1 MEPFYREFI
10 KREAVTGMILD
21 VDGTLLDSM
30 PVWHHSGEHYL
41 ATIGIQAPAS
51 LGRIL
56 FSMTMQQGA
65 QYIRKTYRLSQ
76 SEEEIKA
83 GIIKTVQHE
92 YSTGPGMKPGAR
104 EFLQALKEAAIP
116 MTVVTSTDRP
126 LILAAFGR
134 LGIESYFQ
142 DILTCTEFGSGKD
155 APDIFHAVAQG
166 MGSRPEHTWVAEDAL
181 YAIRTAKAAGYPV
194 IGIADQASRADEPQ
208 IRGLSDYFIQDFLE
222 AYKGRFQKTQE
233 EGI

>member
-116 MTVVTSTDRP
+116 IYPFRKVFLRRAAVEP
-126 LILAAFGR
+126 LPGKPCTAAR
-134 LGIESYFQ
+134 LHRQIVS
-142 DILTCTEFGSGKD
+142 
-155 APDIFHAVAQG
+155 APADPA
-166 MGSRPEHTWVAEDAL
+166 
-181 YAIRTAKAAGYPV
+181 AAGRAERNHRNPV
-194 IGIADQASRADEPQ
+194 KTLAFHKSAHNARSLSPTILHVQIDTNISWVLSFLHLPQ
-208 IRGLSDYFIQDFLE
+208 MP
-222 AYKGRFQKTQE
+222 
-233 EGI
+233 